1 MKSKK
6 KVTNVLDVRCARPIM
21 VVDKSIETT
30 IILQQQEAVFVD
42 GCEINFHS
50 PNNVAIF
57 ASIAKKELQQA
68 KSIYTS
74 VLGKDL
80 NKKRRIEISDQD
92 LPRLYN
98 YLECMQSSII
108 AIYTALESFANIA
121 IPKAYT
127 YTSKNSKGV
136 TETWDKAAIE
146 RWQKTSDK
154 VAIFLPEI
162 LKCESPKSL
171 SDWSRFKELEE
182 IRNDIIHQKT
192 VLKNGKDSADNIFLK
207 KLMHKSIFDIIE
219 SGFSLIRFFCAKDE
233 FHAFFPMGFG
243 GVQIKPLEMEKFSD
257 QFELIRG
264 ADESK

>member
-6 KVTNVLDVRCARPIM
+6 TVTDVLDVRCARPII
-21 VVDKSIETT
+21 VIDKSIKKVIT
-30 IILQQQEAVFVD
+30 LQQQETVLVE
-42 GCEINFHS
+42 GCEINFYS

-80 NKKRRIEISDQD
+80 NKKTRIKISDQD

-98 YLECMQSSII
+98 YLECIQSSII

-121 IPKAYT
+121 IPETYT

-162 LKCESPKSL
+162 LKCESPKNSG
-171 SDWSRFKELEE
+171 DWSKFKELEE
-182 IRNDIIHQKT
+182 IRNEIIHQKT

-219 SGFSLIRFFCAKDE
+219 SGFSLIRFFCAKDV

-243 GVQIKPLEMEKFSD
+243 GVQIKPLEVENFSD
-257 QFELIRG
+257 QFELVRE
-264 ADESK
+264 ADASE

>member
-6 KVTNVLDVRCARPIM
+6 TVTNVLDVRCARPII
-21 VVDKSIETT
+21 VVDKSIKKT
-30 IILQQQEAVFVD
+30 ITLQQQETVLVD
-42 GCEINFHS
+42 GCEINFHA

-80 NKKRRIEISDQD
+80 NKRKRIEISDQD

-98 YLECMQSSII
+98 YLECIQSSII

-121 IPKAYT
+121 IPANYT

-162 LKCESPKSL
+162 LKCESPKGL
-171 SDWSRFKELEE
+171 SDWSKFKELEE

-219 SGFSLIRFFCAKDE
+219 SGFSLIKFFCTKDV

-243 GVQIKPLEMEKFSD
+243 GVQIKPLEVENFSD
-257 QFELIRG
+257 QFELIRE
-264 ADESK
+264 ADASE